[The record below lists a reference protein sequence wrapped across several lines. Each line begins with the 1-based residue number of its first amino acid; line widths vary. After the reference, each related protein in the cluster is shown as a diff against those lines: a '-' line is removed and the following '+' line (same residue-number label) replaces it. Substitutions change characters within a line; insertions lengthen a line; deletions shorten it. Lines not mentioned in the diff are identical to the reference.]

1 LPVLPGPR
9 IHKIAELEYAIDPST
24 RVDGKI
30 KEDRSAIPLFTVIF
44 IRKNQNNGSLFRKI
58 LECNGIR
65 DNNGIQFLYLRKY
78 IATTSS
84 RELQVV

>member
-9 IHKIAELEYAIDPST
+9 IHKIAELEYAIDPIT

-44 IRKNQNNGSLFRKI
+44 IPKESK
-58 LECNGIR
+58 
-65 DNNGIQFLYLRKY
+65 
-78 IATTSS
+78 
-84 RELQVV
+84 